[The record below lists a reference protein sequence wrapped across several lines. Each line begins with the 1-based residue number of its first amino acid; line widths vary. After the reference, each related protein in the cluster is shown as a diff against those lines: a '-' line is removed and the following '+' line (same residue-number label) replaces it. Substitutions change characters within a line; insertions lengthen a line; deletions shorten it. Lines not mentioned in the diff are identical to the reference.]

1 MSSPR
6 LRRSNSVLIDWFTI
20 GAQALNFL
28 ILVWLLKRFLYKP
41 ILNAIEAREKLVAA
55 ELADADQKKT
65 EARKESDEFKQKN
78 TDFDQK
84 RSALL
89 AQAAAEAKTEGQKL
103 MEQARQ
109 ATADWRAKQQEALKT
124 EEHNLSQAISLRT
137 QQEVFAIARKTLAD
151 LATTS
156 LEVQLADI
164 FIRRLKAMEPQAK
177 AGLAAS
183 LKSAREP
190 AVIRGAFDLPPEQKA
205 LIQKALNETFSA
217 DIHIRYETAPNLV
230 GGIELITNGQ
240 KVGWSIA
247 EYLVSLEK
255 GVDEIL
261 KEKEKTESKMPS
273 DLTTKIA
280 KRAYELYEQGDHKS
294 DSSVRDWSKAEQ
306 EIRKDEVKNKPET
319 EMKAE
324 PKPESKTEPQPEIK
338 KS

>member
-1 MSSPR
+1 MNATVATQSPDLQPSPIELEVQR
-6 LRRSNSVLIDWFTI
+6 IRGLIQRGQHGD
-20 GAQALNFL
+20 
-28 ILVWLLKRFLYKP
+28 
-41 ILNAIEAREKLVAA
+41 
-55 ELADADQKKT
+55 
-65 EARKESDEFKQKN
+65 
-78 TDFDQK
+78 
-84 RSALL
+84 

-217 DIHIRYETAPNLV
+217 DIHIRYGENRIKNAVRSDDEDCQTRLRALRA
-230 GGIELITNGQ
+230 GGSQ
-240 KVGWSIA
+240 KRF
-247 EYLVSLEK
+247 VSSGLE
-255 GVDEIL
+255 
-261 KEKEKTESKMPS
+261 
-273 DLTTKIA
+273 
-280 KRAYELYEQGDHKS
+280 
-294 DSSVRDWSKAEQ
+294 
-306 EIRKDEVKNKPET
+306 
-319 EMKAE
+319 
-324 PKPESKTEPQPEIK
+324 
-338 KS
+338 